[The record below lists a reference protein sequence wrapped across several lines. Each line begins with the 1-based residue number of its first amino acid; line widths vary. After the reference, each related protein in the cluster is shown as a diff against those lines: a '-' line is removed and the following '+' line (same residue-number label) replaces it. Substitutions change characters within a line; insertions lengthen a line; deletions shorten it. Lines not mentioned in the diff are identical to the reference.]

1 MSRRL
6 IERFPAPVFVVA
18 GAVLWATMGIFG
30 KLAQGEGI
38 SALEVAFWRSAIGG
52 VAFSVQ
58 AGVQRLK
65 PPRGRDLAFTIGYA
79 VIGVGVFNAVYQTG
93 VQVGGASLASVMQY
107 TAPAFVVVLSWL
119 LLAERLRLRNLFA
132 VAVTMAGVAL
142 ISLGGGQ
149 GVNVGPLAIGLGLL
163 SGLSYSTYYLY
174 GKVFFVRY
182 ATPALYCIVMPVG
195 ALVLV
200 PFIDF
205 APKSPT
211 AMAYLVLLGVLT
223 SWLAY
228 LVHSIGLRRMSATR
242 ASVITSTEP
251 VVAAFLAAALFGER
265 LSILAILGAALVVVP
280 AIVLGKPERRP
291 PETTASHVTLDDD

>member
-1 MSRRL
+1 M
-6 IERFPAPVFVVA
+6 
-18 GAVLWATMGIFG
+18 
-30 KLAQGEGI
+30 
-38 SALEVAFWRSAIGG
+38 
-52 VAFSVQ
+52 
-58 AGVQRLK
+58 
-65 PPRGRDLAFTIGYA
+65 
-79 VIGVGVFNAVYQTG
+79 
-93 VQVGGASLASVMQY
+93 
-107 TAPAFVVVLSWL
+107 
-119 LLAERLRLRNLFA
+119 
-132 VAVTMAGVAL
+132 
-142 ISLGGGQ
+142 
-149 GVNVGPLAIGLGLL
+149 
-163 SGLSYSTYYLY
+163 
-174 GKVFFVRY
+174 FFVRY

-280 AIVLGKPERRP
+280 AIVLGKPERGHRRP
-291 PETTASHVTLDDD
+291 LPPHVTLDDD